1 MQNDWRQLNL
11 ITNEFFKKHWGVE
24 AKAPEWNDSWN
35 WFGPVPNF
43 DLGGLYAL
51 FSSGKLVYI
60 GLGNSRGGGIYKNHG
75 ISRRLIA
82 HVLVVA
88 TNNPSRSY
96 ELRERWKILG
106 VDKLVTIG
114 FPADFDYLSPALED
128 FLIGKLNPPE
138 NSIKRT
144 SE

>member
-1 MQNDWRQLNL
+1 MQNDWIQLNM
-11 ITNEFFKKHWGVE
+11 ITNEFFKKHWCIGAEV
-24 AKAPEWNDSWN
+24 PNWNDSWN
-35 WFGPVPNF
+35 WCGPVPNF

-51 FSSGKLVYI
+51 FASDKLIYI

-82 HVLVVA
+82 HVLV
-88 TNNPSRSY
+88 TSSNDSLRSY
-96 ELRERWKILG
+96 DLQERWKNLG

-128 FLIGKLNPPE
+128 FLIGRLNPAE

-144 SE
+144 SK